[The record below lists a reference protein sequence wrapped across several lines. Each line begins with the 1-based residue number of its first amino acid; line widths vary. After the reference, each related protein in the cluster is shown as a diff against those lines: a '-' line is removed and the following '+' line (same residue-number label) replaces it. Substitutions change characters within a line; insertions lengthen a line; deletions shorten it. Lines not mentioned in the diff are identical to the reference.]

1 MGDSAEQRLYGAVRR
16 WQVVPKEGLAGVID
30 AACLA
35 LVDGLDS
42 PALRDLAG
50 ASPRDSRY
58 DVGDVVTATLAELG
72 IPEVGT
78 MPLGCAAAAGG
89 GVTRRDAVDVLRLDV
104 VPGEGVNRFQVV
116 VEVNGTDM
124 TRVWGHRGVD
134 PDELLIP
141 DNLLSGGPK
150 PRVVPIAVLVE
161 CCEYDSETIKVT
173 VTRDGDR
180 VHWDWPANSPIEPNL
195 TFGAAE
201 YDAELA
207 RVGADHSWETPLRT
221 AGRLVQTGMDRD
233 RLRDHGLEF
242 GWVGRR
248 NQDPE
253 YFRVTFAVDE
263 YQVFVDTPWLGRG
276 PEELARAV
284 CESLALPLEQWR
296 ATWSSTKASVTTPPS
311 IAGPSWQP
319 TPSRRP

>member
-16 WQVVPKEGLAGVID
+16 WHAVPEQGLAGVID

-35 LVDGLDS
+35 LVAGLDS

-50 ASPRDSRY
+50 ASAHDSRY
-58 DVGDVVTATLAELG
+58 DVGDVVTAALAELR

-89 GVTRRDAVDVLRLDV
+89 GFARRDAVNTLRLRV
-104 VPGEGVNRFQVV
+104 VPGVGANRFQVV

-124 TRVWGHRGVD
+124 TRVWGHHGVD

-141 DNLLSGGPK
+141 DILLSGGPE
-150 PRVVPIAVLVE
+150 PRVVPIAILVE
-161 CCEYDSETIKVT
+161 CCEYDSETITVT

-180 VHWDWPANSPIEPNL
+180 VHWDWPADSPIDANL
-195 TFGAAE
+195 TFAAAE

-207 RVGADHSWETPLRT
+207 RMGADHSWETPLRT
-221 AGRLVQTGMDRD
+221 TSRLVQTSIDHD
-233 RLRDHGLEF
+233 RLRTHGLRF
-242 GWVGRR
+242 AWAGTM

-253 YFRVTFAVDE
+253 HFRVAFIVDD

-276 PEELARAV
+276 PEEAARAV
-284 CESLALPLEQWR
+284 CESLALPVEQWR
-296 ATWSSTKASVTTPPS
+296 ATWFSMRPRATAPPS
-311 IAGPSWQP
+311 IAGPLWQP
-319 TPSRRP
+319 APLRRS